1 MTVDTILR
9 GEKKCCPALN
19 EENAGVGSG
28 GEGGREGWWWW
39 LAVVSANNINRRMEV
54 RGWAFQSCNNK
65 VISLPQDFQKYKGI
79 FNNYVYFYYYKLTI
93 LKAVCYNV

>member
-9 GEKKCCPALN
+9 GEKKCCPVLN

-28 GEGGREGWWWW
+28 GEGGREGWWW
-39 LAVVSANNINRRMEV
+39 LAVVSATNINRRMEV

-65 VISLPQDFQKYKGI
+65 VISPPQDFQKYKGI